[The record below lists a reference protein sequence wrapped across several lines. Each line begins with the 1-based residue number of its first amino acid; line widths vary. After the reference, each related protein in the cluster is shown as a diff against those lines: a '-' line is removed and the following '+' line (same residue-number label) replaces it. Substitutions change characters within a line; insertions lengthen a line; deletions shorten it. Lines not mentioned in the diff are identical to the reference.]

1 MPDEGD
7 ANYNETGFE
16 MSTLCDSTGKHK
28 NCKPICV
35 SNYFKSQSVNE
46 SNYGIKNFWKL
57 IWSLHLKA
65 SCKTEEKALRGVNH
79 MNGNDTIG
87 SEIALL
93 HNCITEKIITAAP
106 RPEEI
111 EFSVEE
117 WATYCNVANNF
128 LMKTSMN
135 YPIIYI

>member
-1 MPDEGD
+1 
-7 ANYNETGFE
+7 
-16 MSTLCDSTGKHK
+16 
-28 NCKPICV
+28 
-35 SNYFKSQSVNE
+35 
-46 SNYGIKNFWKL
+46 
-57 IWSLHLKA
+57 
-65 SCKTEEKALRGVNH
+65 

-135 YPIIYI
+135 YPIIYIEPEFPTVSNEEQEICSRLKKNSTFHIIRKTIIPSYIASNRNSPMQMDKQETNK